1 MTIQRM
7 FALLQS
13 PWNTFTEASTST
25 PRFGTSQS
33 LWIPVLSCIIVDI
46 SITIDSCSFS
56 LACFGTV
63 AKR

>member
-1 MTIQRM
+1 M
-7 FALLQS
+7 
-13 PWNTFTEASTST
+13 FTEASTST

-56 LACFGTV
+56 LVCFGAV